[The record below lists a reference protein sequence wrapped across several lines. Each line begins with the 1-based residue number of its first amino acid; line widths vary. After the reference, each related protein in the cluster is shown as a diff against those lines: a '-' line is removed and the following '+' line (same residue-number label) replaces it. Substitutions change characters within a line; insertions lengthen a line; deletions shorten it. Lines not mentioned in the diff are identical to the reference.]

1 MPRIFCL
8 LQSPAQQ
15 KSKESTPPQSLRFD
29 PDVKI
34 PSRGKSSLNSVINY
48 THAEEVEHQKICK
61 ELDALFSSGNSNDK
75 SGTQQR
81 SLSTMADPTTR
92 GSTSQF

>member
-1 MPRIFCL
+1 MSQKKKQKEKSKKAAAELQKQQAAAQTTGMPRIFCL
-8 LQSPAQQ
+8 LQSPAVH

-48 THAEEVEHQKICK
+48 THAEEVEH
-61 ELDALFSSGNSNDK
+61 
-75 SGTQQR
+75 
-81 SLSTMADPTTR
+81 
-92 GSTSQF
+92 